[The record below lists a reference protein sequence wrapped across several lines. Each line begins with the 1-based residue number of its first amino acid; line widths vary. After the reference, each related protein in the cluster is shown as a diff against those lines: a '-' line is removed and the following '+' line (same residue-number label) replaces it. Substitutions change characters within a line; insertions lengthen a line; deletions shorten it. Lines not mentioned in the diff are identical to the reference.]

1 MTTELISKYE
11 AIKQVTKA
19 IEDITEAVERICDG
33 EAHDVTTYLGELR
46 TVTVLAAMLERSLW
60 IEQLAAEAR
69 EENAKKEVQA

>member
-33 EAHDVTTYLGELR
+33 EAHGVTTYLGELR